1 MNILK
6 QPPGAYIRW
15 ITLLGILSY
24 FLYFIIVGIKSDP
37 PSSNAV
43 YICDTYN
50 LSELTQCEGLDDETS
65 CANLVDADGNEATC
79 IQSSCGYKLF
89 DHLDVSVAGTS
100 DPYSSEDANDP
111 TSFLSVMSIFYGLVP
126 YLVGFIYGV
135 SFLLTGSLVPLTRLV
150 VLGVIVVINDEILK
164 KVVVQKR
171 PIGSCLYF
179 KSFGMPSGHA
189 ATSIGLL
196 TYLLLELFVLHPN
209 LMCGLTCQKKGGDR
223 DDVYFFAWGYGWQKR
238 ENSNTIDIEEDGDNV
253 GEFAA
258 VTNGSANGE
267 EKIVDV
273 EAGNPSN
280 DSNANVS
287 TSVQSSL
294 QGSAIFEGL
303 SLRPFQEPSP
313 AWLSRGD
320 LDCKYLNFWFLKN
333 LGSIPLV
340 ETYLQAGERATME
353 VSDTSY
359 VSREKEKNHIA
370 AADAREA
377 CVCLISLIAKP
388 THHRPVVSPYP
399 WIAPQKQPSASDA
412 AALYSNLRSTAE

>member
-1 MNILK
+1 
-6 QPPGAYIRW
+6 
-15 ITLLGILSY
+15 
-24 FLYFIIVGIKSDP
+24 
-37 PSSNAV
+37 
-43 YICDTYN
+43 
-50 LSELTQCEGLDDETS
+50 
-65 CANLVDADGNEATC
+65 
-79 IQSSCGYKLF
+79 
-89 DHLDVSVAGTS
+89 
-100 DPYSSEDANDP
+100 
-111 TSFLSVMSIFYGLVP
+111 
-126 YLVGFIYGV
+126 
-135 SFLLTGSLVPLTRLV
+135 VPLTRLV

-294 QGSAIFEGL
+294 QGRWKHHLYAFLYILLLFPV
-303 SLRPFQEPSP
+303 PF
-313 AWLSRGD
+313 SRV
-320 LDCKYLNFWFLKN
+320 YLYDHFKN
-333 LGSIPLV
+333 QVLLGSV
-340 ETYLQAGERATME
+340 EG
-353 VSDTSY
+353 
-359 VSREKEKNHIA
+359 I
-370 AADAREA
+370 
-377 CVCLISLIAKP
+377 LIASIWYL
-388 THHRPVVSPYP
+388 VVMRLFGVRFMKWWS
-399 WIAPQKQPSASDA
+399 
-412 AALYSNLRSTAE
+412 RSSCAKWFGLTFGQE